1 MCVTR
6 IAACSCVFVFL
17 AGCAEPQTTA
27 PEQSVKP
34 GINKPF
40 KDGVNVQKFVGIFE
54 ADRREIYKH
63 REKIVETLG
72 LKPGVAAADIGA
84 GTGFYSILMAE
95 RVGPSGKVYAVDIAP
110 RFLDRIQTLA
120 TAAKLTNIST
130 VQCREDS
137 VELPPNSIDLAFIC
151 DTYHHFEFPRGTM
164 SSLHRALRPGG
175 EVVIVEFLH
184 DEENIAHLSEQRRD
198 WLRDHV
204 RLGRS
209 ETIAEVEGF
218 GFAFASSPETPYL
231 EESYIVRFC
240 KVE

>member
-6 IAACSCVFVFL
+6 IAACSLVFVFL
-17 AGCAEPQTTA
+17 AGCVEPQTTA

-40 KDGVNVQKFVGIFE
+40 KGGVDVERFVGVFE
-54 ADRREIYKH
+54 ADKREIYKH
-63 REKIVETLG
+63 RERIVETLG
-72 LKPGVAAADIGA
+72 LKPGMVVADVGA
-84 GTGFYSILMAE
+84 GTGFYSIMIAD
-95 RVGPSGKVYAVDIAP
+95 RVGPAGKVYAVDIAP

-120 TAAKLTNIST
+120 TAAKLTNVST

-137 VELPPNSIDLAFIC
+137 AELPPNSIDLAFIC
-151 DTYHHFEFPRGTM
+151 DTYHHFEFPRSTM
-164 SSLHRALRPGG
+164 SSIHRALRPGG
-175 EVVIVEFLH
+175 EIVVVGFLH
-184 DEENIAHLSEQRRD
+184 EEKSIAHLSEQRRD
-198 WLRDHV
+198 WIRDHV

-218 GFAFASSPETPYL
+218 GFAFSFSPETPYL